1 MTTIT
6 NSQEEATIDDQTTE
20 DGDPKNPSIQQESA
34 YGSLESSSNGQSQKS
49 FSGSG
54 SKSLNSGS
62 SLSSGFGDQSDFK
75 GIRLQEAKHI
85 SLRKKQST
93 EVATDSEV
101 KVSTDSEANSKENV
115 EPNTKSEEN
124 VQDSC
129 NSPKKE
135 NRTEPEVLYPSQ
147 NDPGEDPEGRQT
159 SLVYTQALN
168 YIRKIKER
176 SAEQGVPFASPHLE
190 HLTSERQDI
199 ADLFKSFISSRG
211 FTVAIS
217 IHDGSVLQVSS
228 SITDILGFPKDMLL
242 GQSFIDFVYPKDS
255 INFSSKIIN
264 GLNMPF
270 RNSSIKDNYG
280 TTFFCRLR
288 KYHGLKKTGFGV
300 RNKKTLYK
308 ACKIIFKSQD
318 AARFTESLNAD
329 IVHLSLIIAEII
341 PIESAYKDGE
351 ELSTLG
357 SFSIRHS
364 ASCNFSEYDPEA
376 IPYLGHLPQD
386 LTGNSIFEC
395 YHPEDM
401 KKLKK
406 IYEEIVHHQ
415 GKPYRSEP
423 YRFRTFNNSWVTLM
437 TEWLCFVNPWTKR
450 IESIIGQH
458 RVLKPPKD
466 TDVFL
471 DPTDKNLSPLPE
483 EILIEAQTAQ
493 NEILELLT
501 KPVTSYQDPSKEP
514 MVKRRRTLADIMSPF
529 VEELDNIEK
538 KNSNDGAQPCH
549 QVPYSSTKK
558 SVGVSLVSD
567 NLQNSGTPVHKSGA
581 WHCQSGVTNGQ
592 ESLNSSIETP
602 SSYGQLNYSATLQRF
617 FCSNPKTVSSDES
630 GESKMETSHQDSLG
644 FSTSGSANRKSQ
656 SQSHSQSQSGSG
668 SGSGDNNCDSNSF
681 RKSGNLKIKFAKDEG
696 NSEAFSN
703 EDRPYMLPLT
713 EEILLKHN
721 QNMQKHFMESQRKN
735 ERIISTTK
743 YNNKVKSFKK
753 LSKKTRERSY
763 GLKKSGSAK
772 GGCDGSGTNRQT
784 LPHSCTEYSNGSN
797 KPSLLNT
804 IKSSAQANSGTNLD
818 RTFNSPMISRPSS
831 ELPDGRSLVPD
842 DSGSFQRIMPSYYI
856 SNTNGPTAS
865 TSKETVPQPCLPSG
879 SIATA
884 TTSTFAAPQLMM
896 NHQPTYFPSQT
907 LPVQYVGGIPG
918 VFYQPIG
925 PPLFNTPPVM
935 LPNLIFQHTL
945 IQPSMNHISVPIL
958 PDERKYGG
966 EIESEQETLDPIHL
980 VNKNNQTEK
989 QVVTLRRP
997 DSQAT
1002 SVKAEPGSVR
1012 GSNASASCKVNAAES
1027 IRSYVD
1033 DLSLLHN
1040 IPLSKQDRSQT
1051 PNYSQVSQ
1059 FSQSTSVIAELESV
1073 RSPEKQENKTIED
1086 NETRYYNSSDMIMSM
1101 ESAPSSPNYDKFVED
1116 SPSPSAR
1123 NQGEKKKDGNTG
1135 TCYKK
1140 GSHSKPVL
1148 SQPSWIEDIKV
1159 TPELLLRYQLQTNEL
1174 VDVLRQDM
1182 DLLKKT
1188 KQPSCVDDQ
1197 LASLYCELEL
1207 EGESPELHL
1216 EEGITTS
1223 SSSDDQQAFN
1233 ARQHHSQRVSKRPS
1247 KFYSKMSM
1255 LHEEEAPMPASDELG
1270 SSS

>member
-1 MTTIT
+1 MNARGHIEWLTKFEYFGT
-6 NSQEEATIDDQTTE
+6 NSYAVLIEVLFLLFYVLRIRIRLQTWAVLKITINICLYVELKDLH
-20 DGDPKNPSIQQESA
+20 PRI
-34 YGSLESSSNGQSQKS
+34 

-101 KVSTDSEANSKENV
+101 KVSTDSEANSKENL

-176 SAEQGVPFASPHLE
+176 SAEQ
-190 HLTSERQDI
+190 
-199 ADLFKSFISSRG
+199 
-211 FTVAIS
+211 
-217 IHDGSVLQVSS
+217 
-228 SITDILGFPKDMLL
+228 
-242 GQSFIDFVYPKDS
+242 
-255 INFSSKIIN
+255 
-264 GLNMPF
+264 
-270 RNSSIKDNYG
+270 DNYG

-581 WHCQSGVTNGQ
+581 WHCQSG
-592 ESLNSSIETP
+592 
-602 SSYGQLNYSATLQRF
+602 
-617 FCSNPKTVSSDES
+617 
-630 GESKMETSHQDSLG
+630 
-644 FSTSGSANRKSQ
+644 
-656 SQSHSQSQSGSG
+656 SHSQSQSGSG

-743 YNNKVKSFKK
+743 YNNKV
-753 LSKKTRERSY
+753 E
-763 GLKKSGSAK
+763 
-772 GGCDGSGTNRQT
+772 
-784 LPHSCTEYSNGSN
+784 
-797 KPSLLNT
+797 
-804 IKSSAQANSGTNLD
+804 
-818 RTFNSPMISRPSS
+818 
-831 ELPDGRSLVPD
+831 
-842 DSGSFQRIMPSYYI
+842 
-856 SNTNGPTAS
+856 
-865 TSKETVPQPCLPSG
+865 
-879 SIATA
+879 
-884 TTSTFAAPQLMM
+884 
-896 NHQPTYFPSQT
+896 
-907 LPVQYVGGIPG
+907 
-918 VFYQPIG
+918 
-925 PPLFNTPPVM
+925 M
-935 LPNLIFQHTL
+935 LPQCAVALILKSLCNQ
-945 IQPSMNHISVPIL
+945 
-958 PDERKYGG
+958 
-966 EIESEQETLDPIHL
+966 LD
-980 VNKNNQTEK
+980 
-989 QVVTLRRP
+989 
-997 DSQAT
+997 
-1002 SVKAEPGSVR
+1002 
-1012 GSNASASCKVNAAES
+1012 
-1027 IRSYVD
+1027 
-1033 DLSLLHN
+1033 
-1040 IPLSKQDRSQT
+1040 
-1051 PNYSQVSQ
+1051 
-1059 FSQSTSVIAELESV
+1059 F
-1073 RSPEKQENKTIED
+1073 
-1086 NETRYYNSSDMIMSM
+1086 
-1101 ESAPSSPNYDKFVED
+1101 
-1116 SPSPSAR
+1116 
-1123 NQGEKKKDGNTG
+1123 
-1135 TCYKK
+1135 
-1140 GSHSKPVL
+1140 
-1148 SQPSWIEDIKV
+1148 
-1159 TPELLLRYQLQTNEL
+1159 
-1174 VDVLRQDM
+1174 
-1182 DLLKKT
+1182 
-1188 KQPSCVDDQ
+1188 
-1197 LASLYCELEL
+1197 
-1207 EGESPELHL
+1207 
-1216 EEGITTS
+1216 
-1223 SSSDDQQAFN
+1223 
-1233 ARQHHSQRVSKRPS
+1233 
-1247 KFYSKMSM
+1247 
-1255 LHEEEAPMPASDELG
+1255 
-1270 SSS
+1270 